1 MPHLIVEYSAN
12 LKKQIDIFKLVETV
26 HQAALHTGVFEVA
39 AIRTRAAGRDYYVI
53 ADGHRD
59 NAFVAIF
66 VRVAPGRSPETRR
79 RVGQEIFDAAC
90 EFLKHVYETTPLAIS
105 LEVQEID
112 NTAAFRKKN
121 LDAIIKHRAV

>member
-1 MPHLIVEYSAN
+1 MPHLTVEYSAN
-12 LKKQIDIFKLVETV
+12 LKKKIDIQKLVEAV

-39 AIRTRAAGRDYYVI
+39 AVRTRAAGRDHYVV

-59 NAFVAIF
+59 NAFVAIS
-66 VRVAPGRSPETRR
+66 VRVAPGRSPETRKR
-79 RVGQEIFDAAC
+79 LGQEIFDATC
-90 EFLKHVYETTPLAIS
+90 NFLKDVYDTTPLAIS

-121 LDAIIKHRAV
+121 LDAVVKERAI